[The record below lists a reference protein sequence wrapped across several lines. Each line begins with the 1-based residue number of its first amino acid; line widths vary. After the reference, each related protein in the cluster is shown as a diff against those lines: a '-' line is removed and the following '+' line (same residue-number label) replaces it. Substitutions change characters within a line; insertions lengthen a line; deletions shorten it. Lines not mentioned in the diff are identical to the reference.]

1 MNLLGKGERRRLRV
15 TLTPI
20 AAGFLAG
27 RLVSYPLLALTA
39 RGINDHFGS
48 LLTKGRRDPKI
59 IALEVLSILGVVLF
73 ARIDWP
79 RLLHLPCPQCA
90 GRPRPQV
97 RHGAGPSPS
106 RVEEASHLA
115 KRRRGEHQ
123 RNPAAAV

>member
-79 RLLHLPCPQCA
+79 RLLHPRALSARGGHAHKFDTAQDP
-90 GRPRPQV
+90 RPRWW
-97 RHGAGPSPS
+97 
-106 RVEEASHLA
+106 L
-115 KRRRGEHQ
+115 
-123 RNPAAAV
+123 